1 MTDHA
6 NEDERNRYCTIV
18 FEFDIRKTKI
28 NPFDIDTP
36 FGKPVIIS
44 KGDQL
49 SEDDDDDGNAGSGG
63 E

>member
-1 MTDHA
+1 MRDTPS

-18 FEFDIRKTKI
+18 FEFDIRKTET

-49 SEDDDDDGNAGSGG
+49 SKVDEEEAG
-63 E
+63 